1 MIGSGGSC
9 ASGCRVEARIGAG
22 RRPFFSVSG
31 VVSYCE
37 LGTGGAVAAQPATVS
52 PRPPCHVEPLAPR
65 VLVLGLGNAILS
77 DDAIG
82 LHVARALRLQ
92 IGPEEAIAAVEVE
105 EMGLSLLDYIVGC
118 RDLVIV
124 DSIQTGRVPPGCLH
138 EIDGDDSLTRR
149 GGSPHFLGVGET
161 IACGRLLGLAMPER
175 IRIFAVEVNDPFTL
189 GESLTPPVAAALN
202 NVADRVLAAAR
213 SFANG

>member
-1 MIGSGGSC
+1 M
-9 ASGCRVEARIGAG
+9 
-22 RRPFFSVSG
+22 
-31 VVSYCE
+31 
-37 LGTGGAVAAQPATVS
+37 AQPETVS
-52 PRPPCHVEPLAPR
+52 SRPPCHAETAPPR

-77 DDAIG
+77 DDAVG
-82 LHVARALRLQ
+82 LHVVRALRGRLK
-92 IGPEEAIAAVEVE
+92 PDEDIAAVEVE

-149 GGSPHFLGVGET
+149 GGSPHFLGVGDT

-175 IRIFAVEVNDPFTL
+175 IRIFAVEVDDPFTL
-189 GESLTPPVAAALN
+189 GESLTPPVAAVLDD
-202 NVADRVLAAAR
+202 VTDRVLQAAR
-213 SFANG
+213 SLATA